1 MKNETTMK
9 YITCE
14 ETELL
19 VDDYLEGMIS
29 NENRQLMEAHLKGC
43 TSCKKYLEE
52 TVILIEKTS
61 LIAAEDEKG
70 EKLLAKDKQKAM

>member
-29 NENRQLMEAHLKGC
+29 NENRQLMEAHLKG
-43 TSCKKYLEE
+43 TLRPHVHKQPSIAEPFAANWEE
-52 TVILIEKTS
+52 LIRLVVADTGVS
-61 LIAAEDEKG
+61 SG
-70 EKLLAKDKQKAM
+70 VDKP

>member
-43 TSCKKYLEE
+43 TSCKKIPGRNSYPYR
-52 TVILIEKTS
+52 
-61 LIAAEDEKG
+61 
-70 EKLLAKDKQKAM
+70 KDKPYSCRR